1 MFVYLKWTPL
11 KVIWWYWVKVDSIN
25 FLLICLLAKIGKN
38 IIVTIYIY
46 IYIYNLKKVSVIHKQ
61 TY

>member
-1 MFVYLKWTPL
+1 MFVDLKWTSL
-11 KVIWWYWVKVDSIN
+11 KVKWWYWVKVDSIN

-46 IYIYNLKKVSVIHKQ
+46 IYII
-61 TY
+61 

>member
-38 IIVTIYIY
+38 IIVN
-46 IYIYNLKKVSVIHKQ
+46 NLKKVSVIPKQ

>member
-46 IYIYNLKKVSVIHKQ
+46 IYNLKKVSVIHKQ